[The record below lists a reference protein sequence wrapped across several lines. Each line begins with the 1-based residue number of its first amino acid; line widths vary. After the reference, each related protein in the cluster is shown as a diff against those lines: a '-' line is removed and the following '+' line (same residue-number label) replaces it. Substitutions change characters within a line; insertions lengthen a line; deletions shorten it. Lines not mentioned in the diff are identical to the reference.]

1 MKTFLN
7 REYNRRAAGQLGHF
21 WHFWPKITMSDIFGV
36 KIQFEIFVD
45 WWSNYLVGDF
55 GEEDHSR
62 IERFQIDLLHVDLIT
77 CADFHATIRIVKQ
90 ILFEDH

>member
-1 MKTFLN
+1 MAFL
-7 REYNRRAAGQLGHF
+7 A
-21 WHFWPKITMSDIFGV
+21 TFGV

>member
-1 MKTFLN
+1 MAFLAKN
-7 REYNRRAAGQLGHF
+7 NYVTQFWRENSIRDFRLVEQLF
-21 WHFWPKITMSDIFGV
+21 
-36 KIQFEIFVD
+36 
-45 WWSNYLVGDF
+45 GDF